1 MMRVSEVI
9 RGWLGWCPNGHTMNM
24 STRDTGYGFPAGSL
38 AVKSPG
44 APGSEGNRA
53 PDRGKYEHTQRG
65 TVIIG
70 AVSAAIVLS
79 LAISIFAGFFWV
91 TGMVVAILVFLLAI
105 MSTLTVSVESDRLR
119 IWFGPIRLVRK
130 EWLLSEIVSATDV
143 TNAWY
148 FGWGI
153 RWTPGGPLYNVSGFK
168 AVEVL
173 LVSGKRFRIGT
184 DEPDALIAAIEHATA
199 TIHR

>member
-9 RGWLGWCPNGHTMNM
+9 RGWLGWCPNRYTMNVR
-24 STRDTGYGFPAGSL
+24 TRDTGYGVPAGSPV
-38 AVKSPG
+38 VKSPG

-65 TVIIG
+65 TLIIG
-70 AVSAAIVLS
+70 AVSAAIVLI
-79 LAISIFAGFFWV
+79 LTISVFAGFVWV
-91 TGMVVAILVFLLAI
+91 TGVVVAILIFLLAI
-105 MSTLTVSVESDRLR
+105 MSTLTVSVGSDRLR
-119 IWFGPIRLVRK
+119 MHFGPVGLVRK

-184 DEPDALIAAIEHATA
+184 DEPDALIAAIERALSQKSN
-199 TIHR
+199 